1 MIVGSS
7 ELKDDPN
14 NEGVYD
20 CQLNNSV
27 HEEVRWL
34 DVPNMKIIVFLHF

>member
-7 ELKDDPN
+7 ELKEDPI

-20 CQLNNSV
+20 CQLKNSV

-34 DVPNMKIIVFLHF
+34 DEPNI

>member
-7 ELKDDPN
+7 ELKEDPN

-20 CQLNNSV
+20 CLLKNSV
-27 HEEVRWL
+27 NEEVRWL
-34 DVPNMKIIVFLHF
+34 DEPNI